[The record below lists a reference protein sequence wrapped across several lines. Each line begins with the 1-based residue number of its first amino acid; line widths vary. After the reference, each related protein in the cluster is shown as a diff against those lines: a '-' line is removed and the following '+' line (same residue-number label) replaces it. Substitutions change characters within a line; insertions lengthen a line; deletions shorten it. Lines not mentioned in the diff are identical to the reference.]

1 MYIAFAHY
9 LLCCDLYINM
19 IPLLSLS
26 IALGPAQE
34 NKARRKCFQQLTCP
48 LCYLY
53 LHNLY
58 ARLFVYIIHMT
69 HMKCIPNVLG
79 LFYRNQMLQMTLYI
93 ACVQKNQV
101 LYCNYKIRYIFK

>member
-1 MYIAFAHY
+1 MYIAYAHY

-26 IALGPAQE
+26 IDLGPAQE
-34 NKARRKCFQQLTCP
+34 NKACRKCFHKLTCL

-58 ARLFVYIIHMT
+58 ARLFVYIIHIT

-79 LFYRNQMLQMTLYI
+79 FFLSNEVIYSLRAEKLRLIM
-93 ACVQKNQV
+93 
-101 LYCNYKIRYIFK
+101 